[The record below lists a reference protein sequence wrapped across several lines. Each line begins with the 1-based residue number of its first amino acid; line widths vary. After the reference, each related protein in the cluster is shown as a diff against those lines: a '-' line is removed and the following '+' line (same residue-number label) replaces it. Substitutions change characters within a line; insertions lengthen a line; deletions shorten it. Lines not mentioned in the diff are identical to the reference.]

1 MVINSMRNS
10 RYTNSKKQR
19 DRIECVLKYG
29 FFVVLLCF
37 LLFPYV
43 FMVNKSLM
51 NIVDINSP
59 ETLFLPTKPTLENY
73 AVFGEYVKYFL
84 NSFTVVIINALFVPL
99 TSCMVAFPLARYK
112 FKGSDFM
119 FALILAT
126 SMIPSSVV
134 QVPQYQLFVKFR
146 LIDKLASQYIGSFFG
161 GSGMQIFLIIQFMRA
176 IPKELVEA
184 ARIDGANKLTT
195 FLAIMLP
202 LCLNVC
208 VYLGIGVAIAK
219 WNDFQG
225 PLIYLKT
232 DAKRTMAVA
241 FYYHF
246 GSSGDASLLNNV
258 KMAMATCM
266 TVFPAVLFL
275 FFQKQ
280 MIGGVKLGAI
290 KG

>member
-1 MVINSMRNS
+1 MEHIGRIG
-10 RYTNSKKQR
+10 YKKKR
-19 DRIECVLKYG
+19 LITEYVLKYV
-29 FFVVLLCF
+29 FFICLLSI
-37 LLFPYV
+37 LIFPYV
-43 FMVNKSLM
+43 FMVSKSFM

-59 ETLFLPTKPTLENY
+59 DILFLPKHPTLENY
-73 AVFGEYVKYFL
+73 AVFGEYLGYFI
-84 NSFTVVIINALFVPL
+84 NSFIVVIINTILVPL
-99 TSCMVAFPLARYK
+99 TSCLVAFPLARYK
-112 FKGSDFM
+112 FKGDSFI

-126 SMIPSSVV
+126 SMIPSSVI

-146 LIDKLASQYIGSFFG
+146 LVDKLASQFIGSFFG
-161 GSGMQIFLIIQFMRA
+161 GSGMQIFLIVQFMRA
-176 IPKELVEA
+176 IPKEMDEA
-184 ARIDGANKLTT
+184 ARIDGANKLII
-195 FLAIMLP
+195 FIRIMLP
-202 LCLNVC
+202 LCFNVC
-208 VYLGIGVAIAK
+208 VYIGITVAIAK

-266 TVFPAVLFL
+266 TMFPAILF
-275 FFQKQ
+275 FIFQKQ
-280 MIGGVKLGAI
+280 MIGGVKLGAV

>member
-1 MVINSMRNS
+1 MEKIVGVGYKKRM
-10 RYTNSKKQR
+10 YT
-19 DRIECVLKYG
+19 IECTIKYA
-29 FFVVLLCF
+29 FFALLLVF

-43 FMVNKSLM
+43 FMASKSLM
-51 NIVDINSP
+51 NIVDINAP
-59 ETLFLPTKPTLENY
+59 EVLFLPTKPTLENY
-73 AVFGEYVKYFL
+73 AVFGEYVGYFF
-84 NSFTVVIINALFVPL
+84 NSFIVVVINAFVVPL
-99 TSCMVAFPLARYK
+99 TSCLVAFPLARYR
-112 FKGSDFM
+112 FKGDSFM

-126 SMIPSSVV
+126 SMIPSSVI
-134 QVPQYQLFVKFR
+134 QVPQYQLFVKFN
-146 LIDKLASQYIGSFFG
+146 LTDKLASQYIGSFFG
-161 GSGMQIFLIIQFMRA
+161 GSGMQIFLIIQFMKA
-176 IPKELVEA
+176 IPKELDEA
-184 ARIDGANKLTT
+184 ARIDGANKLVT
-195 FLAIMLP
+195 FLRIMLP

-208 VYLGIGVAIAK
+208 IYIGVGVAIAK

-266 TVFPAVLFL
+266 TIFPAILF
-275 FFQKQ
+275 FVFQKQ
-280 MIGGVKLGAI
+280 MIGGVKLGAV